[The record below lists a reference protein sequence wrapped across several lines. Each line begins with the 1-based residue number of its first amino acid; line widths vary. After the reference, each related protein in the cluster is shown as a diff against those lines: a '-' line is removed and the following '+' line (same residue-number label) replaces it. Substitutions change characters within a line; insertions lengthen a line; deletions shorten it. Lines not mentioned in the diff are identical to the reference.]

1 MPCTNFA
8 YTNVRT
14 FAQVDYCLVASEF
27 ARRHYRE
34 RVGLDCHAL
43 SYPVDWNRARAHS
56 REPRFVTFANP
67 CIEKGVYPFARI
79 AHELGRRRPDIPLLV
94 VESRGTKETLGA
106 CGLDLEAA
114 GNIHVMTH
122 TTDPRRFWAL
132 TKIALVPSLW
142 WENQPLVVI
151 EAMINGIPVIG
162 SNRGGIPETAG
173 KAGVVL
179 SLPDRLT
186 PVSKIVPEPDEV
198 EPWVEAVIRLWD
210 DEGLYAEQSA
220 LALSEAER
228 SRPERL
234 RPLYAE
240 FFRNVRNQP
249 GAPLLN
255 AFARTREGE
264 PPCEPRRHPARTEP
278 RPPTITQGPFEE
290 TRGGNTAAGPGGS
303 GPAPPEMNC
312 GRLALSVVAC
322 VRIRRFWK
330 RTCWPRRA

>member
-1 MPCTNFA
+1 MPAHSPRSTIA
-8 YTNVRT
+8 WSPRSLP
-14 FAQVDYCLVASEF
+14 AGIIASESGSI
-27 ARRHYRE
+27 ATPCRTRLTGIGRKPKAVS
-34 RVGLDCHAL
+34 RDL
-43 SYPVDWNRARAHS
+43 SRSLIRAS
-56 REPRFVTFANP
+56 
-67 CIEKGVYPFARI
+67 EKGVYPFARI

-122 TTDPRRFWAL
+122 TTDPRRFWVL

-186 PVSKIVPEPDEV
+186 PISKIVPEAHEV

-220 LALSEAER
+220 LALREAER
-228 SRPERL
+228 WRPERL

-249 GAPLLN
+249 GAPVLN

-278 RPPTITQGPFEE
+278 RPPTTAHGPFEE
-290 TRGGNTAAGPGGS
+290 TRGGNTAAGPGR
-303 GPAPPEMNC
+303 A
-312 GRLALSVVAC
+312 GRARTNAGDLLCRSWRAF
-322 VRIRRFWK
+322 RITRFWK